1 MDAKPPHSSDE
12 TSSAPP
18 GHLSVSS
25 NHANETAPAPSLH
38 LLEHDAELAPGPTL
52 PLQGLAMSTCTLSV
66 LEVPLYWQHVP
77 KPHYSK
83 GFHPLISDYQ
93 IVRWISTPLIL
104 VL

>member
-1 MDAKPPHSSDE
+1 MKPQAP
-12 TSSAPP
+12 APP
-18 GHLSVSS
+18 GHLSQCPHQLD
-25 NHANETAPAPSLH
+25 HANEIAPAPSLY
-38 LLEHDAELAPGPTL
+38 LLEHDAELAPGL
-52 PLQGLAMSTCTLSV
+52 PLQGLAMSTCTLSI